1 MLIGYKRGQGS
12 IVLRV
17 KILNSSVATGAGLTG
32 LSSAS
37 SGLIISTI
45 ADNES
50 TATAYAVASSNVE
63 TVTTLGTFAAPTA
76 GKCRFREVD
85 STNHKG
91 VYEIQLADARYNVSN
106 AKSLLVSVLGA
117 TNAAETDVVIPLRDL
132 DPFDAVR
139 AGLTALPN
147 VASGS
152 AGAIITSGTGTAQ
165 LSVSGGK
172 ASANMVEIAGQTV
185 TAATA
190 VTFPAS
196 ISSLTAEGVRSE
208 LAVEL
213 GRIDTTIGSRLSSAG
228 YTTPP
233 TSGAIADAVW
243 DEAYNQHTTAG
254 TFGKLMD
261 ILRKANYVTD
271 GSVAAGGTP
280 TTTVFRTD
288 LTEPNGTFDNQTLLF
303 VSGALTGQST
313 PIETYSV
320 TNGTITVGDPLTA
333 APTAGDAFVI
343 LPDHVNPLGEIADA
357 VLDDAVEGSETLR
370 QAVRLIRAAAVG
382 KLSGAATTEITIR
395 DAADTKARITAT
407 VDSNGNRSAVTTD
420 AT

>member
-45 ADNES
+45 ADNEA
-50 TATAYAVASSNVE
+50 TATAYTVAASNVE

-91 VYEIQLADARYNVSN
+91 VYEIQLADARFGVSN

-132 DPFDAVR
+132 DPFDSVR

-152 AGAIITSGTGTAQ
+152 AGSLLTSGTGTSQ
-165 LSVSGGK
+165 LNVSGGK
-172 ASANMVEIAGQTV
+172 AAADMVEIAGQTV
-185 TAATA
+185 TAAAA

-196 ISSLTAEGVRSE
+196 ISSLTAAGVRSE

-213 GRIDTTIGSRLSSAG
+213 ARIDTNIGSRLASAS
-228 YTTPP
+228 YTAP
-233 TSGAIADAVW
+233 S
-243 DEAYNQHTTAG
+243 
-254 TFGKLMD
+254 
-261 ILRKANYVTD
+261 
-271 GSVAAGGTP
+271 
-280 TTTVFRTD
+280 
-288 LTEPNGTFDNQTLLF
+288 
-303 VSGALTGQST
+303 
-313 PIETYSV
+313 
-320 TNGTITVGDPLTA
+320 TA
-333 APTAGDAFVI
+333 AT
-343 LPDHVNPLGEIADA
+343 IADA
-357 VLDDAVEGSETLR
+357 VLTTAMTESYRATNAAPTLA
-370 QAVRLIRAAAVG
+370 QAAFELIAHMGEASI
-382 KLSGAATTEITIR
+382 SGTTKTLNKIDGTTAKTFTLDSATTPTSITE
-395 DAADTKARITAT
+395 
-407 VDSNGNRSAVTTD
+407 TT
-420 AT
+420 